1 MLGSS
6 RVFLL
11 SPAHVGGKRAGY
23 LFNPN
28 ADFPL
33 ALRFQRGGVVTLGEA
48 FSFLSGLY
56 FRGKLT
62 YASRFATTA
71 DMVFVITSN
80 RGLLPADT
88 PITVPELQAFGAVD
102 IDVDDERYRGPL
114 ERDLARLAARELCE
128 VVLLGSIAT
137 PKYVELLA
145 GHLGDRLRYPADFVG
160 LGDMSRGA
168 ILLKAARAGVELPYR
183 AWGDLTVAPPSPS
196 SARGPV
202 AR

>member
-1 MLGSS
+1 MPRRSPTLVRPDRGAEPVS

-23 LFNPN
+23 LFNPS

-33 ALRFQRGGVVTLGEA
+33 ALRFQRGDVVTLGEA

-62 YASRFATTA
+62 YASRFAA
-71 DMVFVITSN
+71 AGDAVRVITSN

-88 PITVPELQAFGAVD
+88 PVTVPELQAFGTVD
-102 IDVDDERYRGPL
+102 IDVDDERYRRPL
-114 ERDLARLAARELCE
+114 ERDLARLAAGGPSE

-137 PKYVELLA
+137 PKYLEVLVA
-145 GHLGDRLRYPADFVG
+145 HLGDRLRYPADFVG
-160 LGDMSRGA
+160 LGDMSRGSM
-168 ILLKAARAGVELPYR
+168 LLKAARAGVELPYR
-183 AWGDLTVAPPSPS
+183 VWS
-196 SARGPV
+196 RE
-202 AR
+202 